1 MIKKYEKLLI
11 PVISILL
18 GLLVGILVLL
28 LSGRSAMGLFRGL
41 LQGATGISSGSN
53 LNLRYP
59 GEFLV
64 TSMPLI
70 LTGLA
75 IGFAYRCGMFNIGA
89 EGQVVMGSLFSVCF
103 SILCP
108 LPAPVGPIVALFV
121 GGIGGALWAVIPGV
135 LKAYRNVNVVISC
148 IMCNYIGMLLVIL
161 AIYIIVYGCLGE
173 VSIPSNFIFCLLFTV
188 FVLKLIVLI
197 FLYHANKK
205 IRSQV
210 LITSFREAKADLYST
225 IIVFFV
231 VLLLKFSDTYP
242 ILEYADLIGSIVIGL
257 MVFHM
262 AASILIENSMS
273 LLGEVEVDSQIVD
286 SILEFIRSFKGVN
299 NAKVTLIKYGD
310 YYKIQVIVEVDKSL
324 SIRQIINLEQKLK
337 KEIVRHR
344 SFHVK
349 FPMIYITTDLE
360 KE

>member
-1 MIKKYEKLLI
+1 MTRELKALLFSMIYNFI
-11 PVISILL
+11 ISI
-18 GLLVGILVLL
+18 IK
-28 LSGRSAMGLFRGL
+28 LFGGVFFHL
-41 LQGATGISSGSN
+41 
-53 LNLRYP
+53 
-59 GEFLV
+59 
-64 TSMPLI
+64 
-70 LTGLA
+70 
-75 IGFAYRCGMFNIGA
+75 
-89 EGQVVMGSLFSVCF
+89 GSLFADGLH
-103 SILCP
+103 ILIDFITDVVSFMGVKLSKKRP
-108 LPAPVGPIVALFV
+108 TKSHPFGFGKVEYLTNLFV
-121 GGIGGALWAVIPGV
+121 GMI
-135 LKAYRNVNVVISC
+135 
-148 IMCNYIGMLLVIL
+148 LVIL
-161 AIYIIVYGCLGE
+161 AIYIIVYGFLGE

-188 FVLKLIVLI
+188 FVLKLIILI
-197 FLYHANKK
+197 FLYHASKK

-310 YYKIQVIVEVDKSL
+310 YYKIQVIVEVDKSF
-324 SIRQIINLEQKLK
+324 SIRQITNLEQKLK
-337 KEIVRHR
+337 KELVRHR

-349 FPMIYITTDLE
+349 FPMVYITNDLE